1 MRGPSTRGGLN
12 GTLSGRMSALAAP
25 SLPASPSFEAALAE
39 MAVPL
44 LLLDAA
50 GTITFAN
57 ACAAA
62 LLACPAPAGLPLSAL
77 LAACG
82 GAEPEGGALPEAL
95 RAARPVRSRLTLGGD
110 RLVEAALAPLSSGGF
125 ALTFEDVTEQSRG
138 AALARQEPLTGLC
151 NRVGLHDR
159 LDAALAEADRTGAP
173 LAVLMLDL
181 DRFKAVNDTLGHP
194 VGDALLR
201 KVAERLRKA
210 TRSGDVV
217 ARLGGDEFAIIQG
230 GPYSGAE
237 QPQAAEALARRLV
250 DLVGRTYV
258 VDGHMLNVGVSVGVA
273 LSPVDGRD
281 ADDLLKHADLALY
294 RAKAEGR
301 GTYRFFEPAMN
312 AQMQARRSLEI
323 DLRRALALKQFDLA
337 FQPQIQLETGQ
348 VVGFEALLRWNHP
361 ERGPVSPALFIP
373 LAEEIGLIVGIG
385 EWALRTACREAASWT
400 KPASIAVNLSPVQF
414 RGGRLV
420 ETVMHVLA
428 QTGLDPARLELEI
441 TEGALLENTDGVLDV
456 LNGLRALGVKISMDD
471 FGTGYS
477 SLSYLQKFPFDK
489 IKIDQSFVRG
499 MEGNAECGAI
509 VRAIARLGA
518 SLGMRT
524 TAEGVETASQLDAIR
539 AEGCT
544 EVQGYLTGRP
554 MPAAQA
560 AALLTPSPVALP
572 ADAA

>member
-1 MRGPSTRGGLN
+1 
-12 GTLSGRMSALAAP
+12 MSALAAP
-25 SLPASPSFEAALAE
+25 SLPGPSPFEAALAE
-39 MAVPL
+39 MAAALV
-44 LLLDAA
+44 LLDAG
-50 GTITFAN
+50 GTVTFAN
-57 ACAAA
+57 ARAAA
-62 LLACPAPAGLPLSAL
+62 LLGCAELVGLPIRSLP
-77 LAACG
+77 AACG
-82 GAEPEGGALPEAL
+82 GAEPEGAALAEAVRAGRSL
-95 RAARPVRSRLTLGGD
+95 RLHLALGD
-110 RLVEAALAPLSSGGF
+110 ERLVETALTPLSTGGF
-125 ALTFEDVTEQSRG
+125 ALTFEDVTEHIRG

-151 NRVGLHDR
+151 NRVGLHDH
-159 LDAALAEADRTGAP
+159 LHAALAEAARTGAP

-181 DRFKAVNDTLGHP
+181 DRFKSVNDTLGHP

-201 KVAERLRKA
+201 KVAERLRRA
-210 TRSGDVV
+210 TRREDVV
-217 ARLGGDEFAIIQG
+217 ARLGGDEFAILQAGAHG
-230 GPYSGAE
+230 GAA
-237 QPQAAEALARRLV
+237 QPEAAEALARRLV

-273 LSPVDGRD
+273 LSPADGAD

-323 DLRRALALKQFDLA
+323 DLRRALALKQFELA
-337 FQPQIQLETGQ
+337 FQPQIQLETGA

-385 EWALRTACREAASWT
+385 EWALRAACREAAGWT
-400 KPASIAVNLSPVQF
+400 QAASIAVNLSPVQF

-420 ETVMHVLA
+420 ETVMNVLA

-441 TEGALLENTDGVLDV
+441 TEGALLENTDGVLAV
-456 LNGLRALGVKISMDD
+456 LNGLRALGVRISMDD

-499 MEGNAECGAI
+499 MEDNAECGAI

-524 TAEGVETASQLDAIR
+524 TAEGVETPDQLAAIR

-560 AALLTPSPVALP
+560 AALLCRPVAQTPVRPATLPPARP
-572 ADAA
+572 ADTLTA

>member
-1 MRGPSTRGGLN
+1 
-12 GTLSGRMSALAAP
+12 MSALAAP
-25 SLPASPSFEAALAE
+25 SLSIALPFEAALAE
-39 MAVPL
+39 MAAPV
-44 LLLDAA
+44 LLLDA
-50 GTITFAN
+50 GGSVVFAN
-57 ACAAA
+57 ARAAA
-62 LLACPAPAGLPLSAL
+62 LLACAEPVGLPLPAL
-77 LAACG
+77 LAPFDA
-82 GAEPEGGALPEAL
+82 AEPEVDPILEAV
-95 RAARPVRSRLTLGGD
+95 RAARPVRARLTLGGD
-110 RLVEAALAPLSSGGF
+110 RRVEAALVPLSAGGF
-125 ALTFEDVTEQSRG
+125 ALTFEDVTEQLRG

-159 LDAALAEADRTGAP
+159 LDAALTEAAGTGVP

-181 DRFKAVNDTLGHP
+181 DRFKTVNDTLGHP

-201 KVAERLRKA
+201 KVAERLRRA

-217 ARLGGDEFAIIQG
+217 ARLGGDEFAILQVNPHAG
-230 GPYSGAE
+230 VE
-237 QPQAAEALARRLV
+237 QPHAAEALARRLV

-258 VDGHMLNVGVSVGVA
+258 VEGHMLNVGVSVGVA
-273 LSPVDGRD
+273 IAPTDGQN

-294 RAKAEGR
+294 RAKAAGR

-312 AQMQARRSLEI
+312 AQMQARRGLEI
-323 DLRRALALKQFDLA
+323 DLRRAMALKQFDLA
-337 FQPQIQLETGQ
+337 FQPQIRLESGEVT
-348 VVGFEALLRWNHP
+348 GFEALLRWNHP
-361 ERGPVSPALFIP
+361 ERGSVSPALFIP
-373 LAEEIGLIVGIG
+373 LAEEIGIIVGIG
-385 EWALRTACREAASWT
+385 EWVLRTACREAARW
-400 KPASIAVNLSPVQF
+400 PQAASIAVNLSPVQF

-420 ETVMHVLA
+420 ETVMNVLA

-441 TEGALLENTDGVLDV
+441 TEGALLENTDSVLDV

-524 TAEGVETASQLDAIR
+524 TAEGVETATQLDAIR

-560 AALLTPSPVALP
+560 AALLSVPPSTPPATLP
-572 ADAA
+572 A